1 MISSDSTAA
10 SSPPVCS
17 VEAPDGSEPLAVPDD
32 CSAELQADDR
42 FAAVAARTDDSPEQ
56 VDSVAAGCLERVD
69 SAGADYLAPAGS
81 APDGCWV
88 AASDDSA
95 ADYSEQAD
103 SPEQALAGCRSELA
117 GCSEPVD
124 LAPDGYSVAASDDH
138 CAPAVLPDDSPEQVD
153 SAAAGS
159 VVVGSAAHS
168 QRASRQ
174 ADLPADWRVLAAV
187 SRAWTAQ
194 RHSRAMVQ
202 PAESSSPVAAVL
214 PAGRDAGPALA
225 ASPQTT
231 AVAAGAR
238 FSQIPGDLQWLLVVP
253 LHAQQ
258 CLRVAPLQPA
268 VPER

>member
-17 VEAPDGSEPLAVPDD
+17 VEVPDGSGPLAVPDD

-56 VDSVAAGCLERVD
+56 VDSVAAGCSERVD
-69 SAGADYLAPAGS
+69 SAGADCLAPAGS

-103 SPEQALAGCRSELA
+103 SPEQALAGC
-117 GCSEPVD
+117 SEPVD

-138 CAPAVLPDDSPEQVD
+138 SAPAVLPDDSPEQVD

-187 SRAWTAQ
+187 SRAWTGQ
-194 RHSRAMVQ
+194 RHSRAVVQ

-214 PAGRDAGPALA
+214 PAGRGAGPALA

-231 AVAAGAR
+231 AVAAVAR
-238 FSQIPGDLQWLLVVP
+238 FSQIPGDLQWLPVVP

-258 CLRVAPLQPA
+258 CLRVVPLQPA